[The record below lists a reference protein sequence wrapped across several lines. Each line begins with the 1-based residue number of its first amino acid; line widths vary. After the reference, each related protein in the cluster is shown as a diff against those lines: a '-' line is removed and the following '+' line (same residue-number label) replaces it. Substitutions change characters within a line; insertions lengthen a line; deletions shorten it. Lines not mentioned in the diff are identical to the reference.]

1 MSKVGLVF
9 FKLVTILF
17 LLFIFAS
24 VSLTYSGSAA
34 DKQFSRSETVLS
46 SILWIGYFLSG
57 ISLILFTLL
66 YRKVLFVFFAR
77 VHTFLGFSNAIFIS
91 FLGNPATIFFVLND
105 FLQSFGFDL
114 EPFKRNAFIIPVII
128 VFFHLIAAL
137 MLNLVAR
144 VKEKVESQH
153 LNP

>member
-1 MSKVGLVF
+1 MSKVGLIF
-9 FKLVTILF
+9 FKLVTVLF

-77 VHTFLGFSNAIFIS
+77 VHSFLGFSNAIFIA
-91 FLGNPATIFFVLND
+91 FLGTPLTINFILND
-105 FLQSFGFDL
+105 FLQPFGFDL
-114 EPFKRNAFIIPVII
+114 EPLVNAFAIPIVI

-137 MLNLVAR
+137 MLNSIAR
-144 VKEKVESQH
+144 VGEKMETQY